1 MAQPA
6 LGESFLAD
14 VDASLTETD
23 TLLTD
28 AYPGDD
34 GRRQPVHTVYVPA
47 DRYDT
52 GMGLTFCKLAVEKHG
67 GRIWVESK
75 VGRGSTFYFTLPDK
89 VGIDLP
95 SGEVGATSL

>member
-47 DRYDT
+47 DRYT
-52 GMGLTFCKLAVEKHG
+52 TELPQQWGEQALALVAEHG
-67 GRIWVESK
+67 G
-75 VGRGSTFYFTLPDK
+75 
-89 VGIDLP
+89 
-95 SGEVGATSL
+95 